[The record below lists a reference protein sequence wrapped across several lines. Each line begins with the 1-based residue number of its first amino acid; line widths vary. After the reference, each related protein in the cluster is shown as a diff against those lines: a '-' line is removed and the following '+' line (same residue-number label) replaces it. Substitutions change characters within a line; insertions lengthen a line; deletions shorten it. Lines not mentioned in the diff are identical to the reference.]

1 MKKKIA
7 FLTGTRADFGKLKS
21 LIEILCSNE
30 NFEVHIFATG
40 MHMDIKYGFTVNEI
54 AKCGYRNIYRYIN
67 HDSESLMDITLS
79 RTIEGFANYVRMIQP
94 GLIVVHG
101 DRIEA
106 LAGATVGALN
116 NILVAHIEGG
126 ELSGTVDE
134 LVRHAVS
141 KLSHTHFVSNA
152 DAARRLEQMGEIR
165 SSIFVIGS
173 PDMDVML
180 SEHLPA
186 IEEVKSHYE
195 IPFEKYAVSLFH
207 PVTTEVDQLAVY
219 AESYFNA
226 LESSG
231 LNYILVYPNNDK
243 GAAVIMQQLHKI
255 EASERYKIFPSIRFE
270 SFLSLLKHAQFI
282 IGNSSAGIREAP
294 YYGVPTINVGSR
306 QHKRTTNADIIHTD
320 YEFGSIKK
328 GIESAM
334 VSKINAQQ
342 LYGTGNSDTKFFEI
356 LNTADFWNI
365 KKQKAFKD
373 ANALEHV

>member
-1 MKKKIA
+1 MNQQKKIV

-21 LIEILCSNE
+21 LIEVLGKSE
-30 NFEVHIFATG
+30 YFEVHIFATG
-40 MHMDIKYGFTVNEI
+40 MHMDVKYGYTVNEI
-54 AKCGYRNIYRYIN
+54 VKYGYQNIYRYIN

-79 RTIEGFANYVRMIQP
+79 RTIEGFANYIRMIEP
-94 GLIVVHG
+94 DLIVVHG

-141 KLSHTHFVSNA
+141 KLSHTHFVANA
-152 DAARRLEQMGEIR
+152 DAARRLEQMGEVN

-180 SEHLPA
+180 SDHLPS
-186 IEEVKSHYE
+186 IGEVKAHYN
-195 IPFEKYAVSLFH
+195 IPFGNYAVSLFH
-207 PVTTEVDQLAVY
+207 SVTTEVDQLTVY
-219 AESYFNA
+219 AENYFNA

-231 LNYILVYPNNDK
+231 VNYIIVYPNNDK
-243 GAAVIMQQLHKI
+243 GAAAIMQQVNKI
-255 EASERYKIFPSIRFE
+255 KPGTRYKIFPSIRFE

-306 QHKRTTNADIIHTD
+306 QYNRTSNTDIIHTS
-320 YEFGSIKK
+320 YETASIKEA
-328 GIESAM
+328 IEKALS
-334 VSKINAQQ
+334 SKIGAQQ
-342 LYGTGNSDTKFFEI
+342 LYGTGNSDIKFFEI
-356 LNTADFWNI
+356 LNTKGFWSI

-373 ANALEHV
+373 A